1 MLTRNDLMK
10 DLTNAMNTL
19 TTDEYFVS
27 EAYTSNGFPYFV
39 LSNGVNTVNLHV
51 NIENRVDY
59 STPVKVTIQLS
70 KGEDVSVLRT
80 YYRSPSRS
88 REFYSESFDEISR
101 ALQTRRERINASL
114 IKTEKDITS
123 DNMIAAAKK
132 LKGFR
137 SVPKKNIRVTKR
149 FNTYTIENTASRT
162 IKKLE
167 LN

>member
-1 MLTRNDLMK
+1 MK
-10 DLTNAMNTL
+10 DLTNVMSKL
-19 TTDEYFVS
+19 TEEDYFVS

-39 LSNGVNTVNLHV
+39 LSNGVNEVDLHV

-70 KGEDVSVLRT
+70 KGEDVSVLKT
-80 YYRSPSRS
+80 YFRSPSLS
-88 REFYSESFDEISR
+88 GEFYSESYEEVLSAIQ
-101 ALQTRRERINASL
+101 LRRERINASL

-132 LKGFR
+132 VKGFR
-137 SVPKKNIRVTKR
+137 SVPKKNIRVIKR

-162 IKKLE
+162 TKKLE